1 MVGARVDGIAGGG
14 GSDRSRR
21 RGGSGAIGGAD
32 GNGRHNPISMGT

>member
-32 GNGRHNPISMGT
+32 GRHNPISMGT